1 MERVPFP
8 FYLMQL
14 SVVLSL
20 SAYSMGC
27 HTAAAAA
34 AESTWRRGEK
44 AWQQCPLVAAG
55 GTCGNLREVLKEEPE
70 VEFKQRRKRDIILT
84 FVLRNTHST
93 IFLFLLI
100 ISLSLEIQPWRK
112 PREGAPEQPTGW
124 RSWSSFKSLE
134 VTLSEPKPCLDP
146 FVRRPPKWASLPA
159 TGDEKTGDR
168 IMRWLVFDDDE
179 QALVSEHFNVRTD
192 SVLISSSN
200 DHFTVYCRSN
210 CMFCSRLRLRRRRVE
225 DISLLLPSKRRPLSL
240 SNLPRLFSFLPP
252 RPSITVWGTQAYL
265 WSPLR
270 LNEAWQIRS
279 SENHVG

>member
-70 VEFKQRRKRDIILT
+70 VEFKQRRKRDIIST

-100 ISLSLEIQPWRK
+100 ISLSLEIQP
-112 PREGAPEQPTGW
+112 
-124 RSWSSFKSLE
+124 
-134 VTLSEPKPCLDP
+134 
-146 FVRRPPKWASLPA
+146 
-159 TGDEKTGDR
+159 
-168 IMRWLVFDDDE
+168 
-179 QALVSEHFNVRTD
+179 
-192 SVLISSSN
+192 
-200 DHFTVYCRSN
+200 
-210 CMFCSRLRLRRRRVE
+210 
-225 DISLLLPSKRRPLSL
+225 
-240 SNLPRLFSFLPP
+240 
-252 RPSITVWGTQAYL
+252 
-265 WSPLR
+265 
-270 LNEAWQIRS
+270 
-279 SENHVG
+279 